1 MDDGFFDIVELVS
14 KYMTG
19 ELTGT
24 ERESLDNWLS
34 LSEDNRKWFHEV
46 TEKEFIYRKRQ
57 ELRSIDVKGGWKAL
71 SRKRVKENRRRLG
84 IRALKYACVFIL
96 LVVSSMYFFMQR
108 VDQEEI
114 IPVESAEI
122 LPGTSRAILY
132 MANGSIIDL
141 ANHDRDSL
149 RELDGTIIG
158 LDGESIT
165 YKNAV
170 DSVVSSDLYNELV
183 IPRGGEYVLTLA
195 DGTLVCL
202 NAGSKLR
209 FPVQFNG
216 SYRKV
221 ELEGEGYFQVA
232 RNEEMPFVVSA
243 SGVNITVLG
252 TEFNV
257 SAYPSEPV
265 LTTLASGKVRVLPT
279 NGAKEVLLLPGEQS
293 VLNVEGDS
301 LFVHPV
307 RISDVVSW
315 KDGIIN
321 IENMALCEI
330 LKVVSRAYD
339 VDFDTKLLP
348 TDDIILRGS
357 ISSDESLE
365 VFLAVLSK
373 VADVKFKMNADGKI
387 EVQKVN

>member
-19 ELTGT
+19 ELTGA

-57 ELRSIDVKGGWKAL
+57 ELKSIDVKGGWKAL
-71 SRKRVKENRRRLG
+71 SRKRAKENRRRLG
-84 IRALKYACVFIL
+84 IGALKYACVFIL

-108 VDQEEI
+108 VDREEI

-141 ANHDRDSL
+141 AKHDRDSL

-183 IPRGGEYVLTLA
+183 IPRGGEYVLMLA

-209 FPVQFNG
+209 FPVQFSG
-216 SYRKV
+216 ITRKV

-257 SAYPSEPV
+257 KSRDKNFQVVCFEGTVNVITPTTEPV
-265 LTTLASGKVRVLPT
+265 KLTKGLGVDAENNGLKFTQIPTDSIGAPTWTIGEFFFQNAKLSDVLDEIERQFNVT
-279 NGAKEVLLLPGEQS
+279 IS
-293 VLNVEGDS
+293 VEGFDASERIYTGFFRNNNLKDALDLVSLPMGIVYEISPDS
-301 LFVHPV
+301 
-307 RISDVVSW
+307 
-315 KDGIIN
+315 
-321 IENMALCEI
+321 
-330 LKVVSRAYD
+330 
-339 VDFDTKLLP
+339 
-348 TDDIILRGS
+348 
-357 ISSDESLE
+357 
-365 VFLAVLSK
+365 SK
-373 VADVKFKMNADGKI
+373 VFIKN
-387 EVQKVN
+387 

>member
-19 ELTGT
+19 ELTGA

-57 ELRSIDVKGGWKAL
+57 ELKSIDVKGGWKAL
-71 SRKRVKENRRRLG
+71 SRKRAKENRRRLG

-96 LVVSSMYFFMQR
+96 LVVSSMYFLMQR
-108 VDQEEI
+108 VDREEI

-209 FPVQFNG
+209 FPVQFSG
-216 SYRKV
+216 ITRKV

-257 SAYPSEPV
+257 NTCRKQKVQTV
-265 LTTLASGKVRVLPT
+265 LVKGSVQVENGGKREVVLR
-279 NGAKEVLLLPGEQS
+279 PGELAETVGTQIRVTQVNVRKYTAWREGVFYFEEAELEEIMAELADWYCVQVVFTDQTVRTRKFSGVLERSETIENVLKKIERTTS
-293 VLNVEGDS
+293 VH
-301 LFVHPV
+301 FT
-307 RISDVVSW
+307 IQQ
-315 KDGIIN
+315 GIIQ
-321 IENMALCEI
+321 
-330 LKVVSRAYD
+330 
-339 VDFDTKLLP
+339 
-348 TDDIILRGS
+348 
-357 ISSDESLE
+357 
-365 VFLAVLSK
+365 
-373 VADVKFKMNADGKI
+373 VK
-387 EVQKVN
+387 

>member
-19 ELTGT
+19 ELTGA

-57 ELRSIDVKGGWKAL
+57 ELKSIDVKGGWKAL
-71 SRKRVKENRRRLG
+71 SRKRAKENRRRLG

-96 LVVSSMYFFMQR
+96 LVVSSMYFLMQR
-108 VDQEEI
+108 VDREEI

-209 FPVQFNG
+209 FPVQFSG
-216 SYRKV
+216 ITRKV
-221 ELEGEGYFQVA
+221 ELEGEGYFQVV
-232 RNEEMPFVVSA
+232 RNEEMPFVVNA

-257 SAYPSEPV
+257 SNYPENEDV
-265 LTTLASGKVRVLPT
+265 QTTLIKGKVQVTLSEDT
-279 NGAKEVLLLPGEQS
+279 GGYILHPGEQA
-293 VLNVEGDS
+293 VYNKENGEITVANVDVSYVTAWREGRLRFRDRP
-301 LFVHPV
+301 LKEIMDF
-307 RISDVVSW
+307 ISRW
-315 KDGIIN
+315 
-321 IENMALCEI
+321 
-330 LKVVSRAYD
+330 YD
-339 VDFDTKLLP
+339 VDVVYE
-348 TDDIILRGS
+348 
-357 ISSDESLE
+357 DESVKNYLFGCNFNRHVTVTPLLE
-365 VFLAVLSK
+365 LFQSTGTVRFEVVGK
-373 VADVKFKMNADGKI
+373 KIIVKK
-387 EVQKVN
+387 

>member
-1 MDDGFFDIVELVS
+1 MNDGFFDIVELVS

-19 ELTGT
+19 ELTGA
-24 ERESLDNWLS
+24 ERENLDNWLS

-71 SRKRVKENRRRLG
+71 SRKRAKENRRRLG
-84 IRALKYACVFIL
+84 IGALKYACVFIL

-108 VDQEEI
+108 VDREEI

-209 FPVQFNG
+209 FPVQFSGITRN
-216 SYRKV
+216 V

-232 RNEEMPFVVSA
+232 RNEKIPFVVNA

-257 SAYPSEPV
+257 NTCRKQKVQTV
-265 LTTLASGKVRVLPT
+265 LVKGSVQVENGGKREVVLR
-279 NGAKEVLLLPGEQS
+279 PGELAETVGTQIRVTQVNVRKYTAWREGVFYFEEADLEEIMTELADWYCVQAVFTDQTVRTRKFSGVLERSETIENVLKKIERTTS
-293 VLNVEGDS
+293 VH
-301 LFVHPV
+301 FT
-307 RISDVVSW
+307 IQQ
-315 KDGIIN
+315 GIIQ
-321 IENMALCEI
+321 
-330 LKVVSRAYD
+330 
-339 VDFDTKLLP
+339 
-348 TDDIILRGS
+348 
-357 ISSDESLE
+357 
-365 VFLAVLSK
+365 
-373 VADVKFKMNADGKI
+373 VK
-387 EVQKVN
+387 

>member
-1 MDDGFFDIVELVS
+1 MNDGFFDIVELVS

-71 SRKRVKENRRRLG
+71 SRKRAKENRIRLG
-84 IRALKYACVFIL
+84 ISALKYACVFIL
-96 LVVSSMYFFMQR
+96 LVVSSMYFLMQR
-108 VDQEEI
+108 VDREEI

-170 DSVVSSDLYNELV
+170 DSVVCSDLYNELV
-183 IPRGGEYVLTLA
+183 IPRGGGRIRVDACGWNVGMFE
-195 DGTLVCL
+195 CRI
-202 NAGSKLR
+202 K
-209 FPVQFNG
+209 
-216 SYRKV
+216 
-221 ELEGEGYFQVA
+221 
-232 RNEEMPFVVSA
+232 
-243 SGVNITVLG
+243 ITIPC
-252 TEFNV
+252 
-257 SAYPSEPV
+257 A
-265 LTTLASGKVRVLPT
+265 
-279 NGAKEVLLLPGEQS
+279 
-293 VLNVEGDS
+293 
-301 LFVHPV
+301 
-307 RISDVVSW
+307 I
-315 KDGIIN
+315 
-321 IENMALCEI
+321 
-330 LKVVSRAYD
+330 
-339 VDFDTKLLP
+339 
-348 TDDIILRGS
+348 
-357 ISSDESLE
+357 
-365 VFLAVLSK
+365 
-373 VADVKFKMNADGKI
+373 
-387 EVQKVN
+387 